1 MDQETREAVASLAAD
16 LKQHVNERH
25 DELVGRFDAV
35 DDRLKRVETSV
46 ADLKQH
52 INERHSELVGRFD
65 AVDDRLK
72 RVETSVAYLEN
83 QEKGRNRP
91 RGGGGSI
98 HGNRKMAAKGR
109 GG

>member
-1 MDQETREAVASLAAD
+1 MDQETREAFTSLA
-16 LKQHVNERH
+16 
-25 DELVGRFDAV
+25 
-35 DDRLKRVETSV
+35 

-91 RGGGGSI
+91 GGGGSI

>member
-35 DDRLKRVETSV
+35 
-46 ADLKQH
+46 
-52 INERHSELVGRFD
+52 NERHDELVGRFD